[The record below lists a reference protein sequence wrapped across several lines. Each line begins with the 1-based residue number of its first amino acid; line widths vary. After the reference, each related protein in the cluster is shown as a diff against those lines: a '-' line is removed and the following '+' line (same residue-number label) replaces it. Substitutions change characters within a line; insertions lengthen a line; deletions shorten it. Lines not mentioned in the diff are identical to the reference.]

1 MNGLEED
8 DKEKGEVS
16 LEESESYL
24 TAALAR
30 QVKRMKKEKKLSDED
45 AIKYLI

>member
-8 DKEKGEVS
+8 DKDNREVS

-30 QVKRMKKEKKLSDED
+30 
-45 AIKYLI
+45 